1 MIECD
6 RTSCGFGRTVV
17 SSPSRRA
24 PAPRDEPHSCE
35 RQAVS
40 SCSAS
45 ASPTP
50 CADVGPSADYRRRGS
65 RPSRPRRPAQ
75 RGPRTVQPIPSRRL
89 AWRCA
94 PLSIILS
101 WTPSCLCSEVQ
112 AKAAGWRSSKR
123 WRHRW
128 IPRLC
133 RHRSPAAHMGG
144 EVRNG
149 GRCAGRGL
157 RLGWI
162 RRGIPVRFSKAGKLC
177 GCGVKALG
185 QPTPPRW
192 TPRVDR
198 RPDRRSCDHTGTS
211 VRRVSLRRPRERRSV
226 AVRRAATGVAPT
238 RGASPRWR
246 GRGAPPPAPRGAC
259 RGSPRCRGGCAG
271 AACSAGW

>member
-1 MIECD
+1 MRSHFLRLWSNGRFVAIPWGASTAR
-6 RTSCGFGRTVV
+6 RTAFLRTTGCFLLFRLGLPNTVCRCRTFGRL
-17 SSPSRRA
+17 
-24 PAPRDEPHSCE
+24 PATRL
-35 RQAVS
+35 
-40 SCSAS
+40 SAF
-45 ASPTP
+45 A
-50 CADVGPSADYRRRGS
+50 PSAPCPTGTSDRAADTFAATRMALR
-65 RPSRPRRPAQ
+65 
-75 RGPRTVQPIPSRRL
+75 
-89 AWRCA
+89 

-101 WTPSCLCSEVQ
+101 WTPSCLGSEVQ

-162 RRGIPVRFSKAGKLC
+162 RRGIPVRFSKAGKFC
-177 GCGVKALG
+177 GCGVKTLG

-192 TPRVDR
+192 TSRVDR
-198 RPDRRSCDHTGTS
+198 RPDRHSCDHTGTS
-211 VRRVSLRRPRERRSV
+211 VRRFSLRRPRERRSV